1 MTKAKKEE
9 LIARIDAKLTK
20 VEQKSGKERG
30 FGTDTEAVRI
40 FKITKAFHS
49 AVVTGNQKKK
59 HSADEMDEKFEES
72 FSAIIKAI
80 K

>member
-1 MTKAKKEE
+1 MPRKAKKEE
-9 LIARIDAKLTK
+9 LIDRI
-20 VEQKSGKERG
+20 EQKLDRVLGMDG
-30 FGTDTEAVRI
+30 GHGLEAARL
-40 FKITKAFHS
+40 FKVTKAFHS

>member
-9 LIARIDAKLTK
+9 LIARIAAKLAK
-20 VEQKSGKERG
+20 VGNKG
-30 FGTDTEAVRI
+30 FGTDNEAERI

-49 AVVTGNQKKK
+49 AVVTGSQKKK

>member
-9 LIARIDAKLTK
+9 LIARIENKLDRVYGIDGGHWGEAERLFK
-20 VEQKSGKERG
+20 V
-30 FGTDTEAVRI
+30 
-40 FKITKAFHS
+40 TKAFHS
-49 AVVTGNQKKK
+49 AVVVGNQKKK
-59 HSADEMDEKFEES
+59 PSADEMDEKFEES